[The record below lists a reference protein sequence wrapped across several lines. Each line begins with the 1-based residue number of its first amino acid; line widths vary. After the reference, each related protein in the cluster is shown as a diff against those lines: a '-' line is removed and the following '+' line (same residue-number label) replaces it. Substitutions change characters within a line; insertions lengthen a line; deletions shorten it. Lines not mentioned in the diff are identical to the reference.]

1 MISIS
6 GHTKFRTVEMINNQ
20 KHATLVVA
28 LKQIISIYQ
37 NGGLKVVDVLS
48 DNQRECVRGAMAD
61 LGSCL
66 NIASADEHV
75 PEIEWCIRTIKERL
89 WSIYTSWTFKKCH
102 WAWLLKRSTHQ
113 YLGWSVS
120 HWGVH
125 WVRKVIHQI
134 IKITVNLSLA
144 LCANSSSPWQL
155 NGTMNSWI
163 SSSPPNWKLTR

>member
-75 PEIEWCIRTIKERL
+75 PEIE
-89 WSIYTSWTFKKCH
+89 
-102 WAWLLKRSTHQ
+102 
-113 YLGWSVS
+113 
-120 HWGVH
+120 
-125 WVRKVIHQI
+125 
-134 IKITVNLSLA
+134 
-144 LCANSSSPWQL
+144 
-155 NGTMNSWI
+155 
-163 SSSPPNWKLTR
+163 